1 MADNTTKQ
9 IVITTTTIA
18 DSSKVQDD
26 ISIGGSVKKSG
37 KTRRKKS
44 QLEGGTTLTIKKLD
58 GAGMS
63 PGTVDQIAST
73 RAPGHSSTD
82 STNTPARTM
91 VPQGIQKIGGSSSEQ
106 RVILTTPANAKK
118 VFLAPAPPKNEK
130 VVSSK
135 KGKTMKR
142 VKVDGLKI
150 RIKKAKT
157 IKKKSLKTDIHDI
170 KKELVSSGLVKE
182 DSKAPESILRDMYTD
197 VMVLKKRAL

>member
-9 IVITTTTIA
+9 VVITTTTIA
-18 DSSKVQDD
+18 ESKPQDD

-44 QLEGGTTLTIKKLD
+44 PLEGGTILTIKKLD

-82 STNTPARTM
+82 STNIPQPNM

-130 VVSSK
+130 AVPSK